1 MNLVSVAARNV
12 LRNKFRTLL
21 TVIGAAVA
29 VLAFVL
35 LRTVLTAWNVAA
47 DYAAKD
53 RIATRHKIS
62 FILPLPKRYMATV
75 REVPGVTAGTFM
87 NWFGGKDPRDANNF
101 FGSMAVE
108 SETFFKVYDEMVV
121 APADMERWMADR
133 KGAIVGDV
141 LASRLGEKGVKVGD
155 TVTLEGSIYPGPWQF
170 NISGIYTATRK
181 SMDRSQ
187 FIFHYDYLNESIPE
201 KQRDQIGWM
210 TARIDDP
217 SRSAEI
223 SAAIDK
229 IFDEKDVQ
237 TATMSERAMNLSF
250 MAMMSAVLTA
260 LNVVSIIILLIMMMI
275 LGNTIAMGV
284 RERTREYGVLRALG
298 FEPKHVRIFIIG
310 EAATVGLLAGLVG
323 LAIAYPIV
331 DLGMGR
337 WLEENMGGMFPY
349 FRIDPAT
356 MVIAVLLS
364 MGLSLAASL
373 IPAHR
378 ASKLSV
384 TDALRRVA

>member
-21 TVIGAAVA
+21 TVIGAVVA

-35 LRTVLTAWNVAA
+35 LRTVLSAWNVAA
-47 DYAAKD
+47 DHAAKD

-62 FILPLPKRYMATV
+62 FILPLPKRYMDTV
-75 REVPGVTAGTFM
+75 REVPGVTEGSFM
-87 NWFGGKDPRDANNF
+87 SWFGAKDPRDANNF
-101 FGSMAVE
+101 FASMAVE
-108 SETFFKVYDEMVV
+108 SKTFFKVYDEMVV
-121 APADMERWMADR
+121 SPEDMERWLGDR
-133 KGAIVGDV
+133 KGAILGDV
-141 LASRLGEKGVKVGD
+141 LATRLKVKPGD
-155 TVTLEGSIYPGPWQF
+155 TVTLEGTIYPGNWQF
-170 NISGIYTATRK
+170 NVSGIYTATRK
-181 SMDRSQ
+181 SIDRSQ
-187 FIFHYDYLNESIPE
+187 FIFHYDYLNESLPE
-201 KQRDQIGWM
+201 RQRDQIGWM
-210 TARIDDP
+210 AARIDDP
-217 SRSAEI
+217 SRSADI

-260 LNVVSIIILLIMMMI
+260 LNVVSVIILLIMMMI

-310 EAATVGLLAGLVG
+310 EAATIGLLAGFLGLVVS
-323 LAIAYPIV
+323 YPIV
-331 DLGMGR
+331 ELGLGR
-337 WLEENMGGMFPY
+337 WLEEEMGAWFPY
-349 FRIDPAT
+349 FRIEPST
-356 MVIAVLLS
+356 MVMAVLLS
-364 MGLSLAASL
+364 MGLSLVASL
-373 IPAHR
+373 IPAYN

>member
-1 MNLVSVAARNV
+1 
-12 LRNKFRTLL
+12 
-21 TVIGAAVA
+21 
-29 VLAFVL
+29 
-35 LRTVLTAWNVAA
+35 
-47 DYAAKD
+47 
-53 RIATRHKIS
+53 
-62 FILPLPKRYMATV
+62 
-75 REVPGVTAGTFM
+75 
-87 NWFGGKDPRDANNF
+87 
-101 FGSMAVE
+101 MAVE
-108 SETFFKVYDEMVV
+108 SKTFFKVYDEMVV
-121 APADMERWMADR
+121 PPADMERWLGDR

-141 LASRLGEKGVKVGD
+141 LAARLKVKPGD
-155 TVTLEGSIYPGPWQF
+155 TVTLEGTIYPGTWQF
-170 NISGIYTATRK
+170 NVSGIYTATRK
-181 SMDRSQ
+181 SIDRSQ
-187 FIFHYDYLNESIPE
+187 FIFHYDYLNESLPE
-201 KQRDQIGWM
+201 RQRDQIGWM
-210 TARIDDP
+210 AAKIDDP
-217 SRSAEI
+217 SRSADI

-260 LNVVSIIILLIMMMI
+260 LNVVSVIILLIMMMI

-310 EAATVGLLAGLVG
+310 EAATVGLLAGFIGLVVS
-323 LAIAYPIV
+323 YPIV
-331 DLGMGR
+331 ELGLGR
-337 WLEENMGGMFPY
+337 WLEENMGSMFPY
-349 FRIDPAT
+349 FRIEPAT

-373 IPAHR
+373 IPAYN

>member
-21 TVIGAAVA
+21 TVIGAVVA

-35 LRTVLTAWNVAA
+35 LRTVLSAWNVAA
-47 DYAAKD
+47 DHAAKD

-62 FILPLPKRYMATV
+62 FILPLPKRYMDTV
-75 REVPGVTAGTFM
+75 REVPGVTEGSFM
-87 NWFGGKDPRDANNF
+87 SWFGAKDPRDANNF
-101 FGSMAVE
+101 FASMAVE
-108 SETFFKVYDEMVV
+108 SKTFFKVYDEMVV
-121 APADMERWMADR
+121 SPEDMERWLGDR
-133 KGAIVGDV
+133 KGAILGDV
-141 LASRLGEKGVKVGD
+141 LATRLKVKPGD
-155 TVTLEGSIYPGPWQF
+155 TVTLEGTIYPGNWQF
-170 NISGIYTATRK
+170 NVSGIYTATRK
-181 SMDRSQ
+181 SIDRSQ
-187 FIFHYDYLNESIPE
+187 FIFHYDYLNESLPE
-201 KQRDQIGWM
+201 RQRDQIGWM
-210 TARIDDP
+210 AARIDDP
-217 SRSAEI
+217 SRSADI

-237 TATMSERAMNLSF
+237 TATMSERAMNMSF

-298 FEPKHVRIFIIG
+298 FEPKHVRIFIVG
-310 EAATVGLLAGLVG
+310 EAATIGLLAGFLGLVVS
-323 LAIAYPIV
+323 YPIV
-331 DLGMGR
+331 ELGLGR
-337 WLEENMGGMFPY
+337 WLEEDMGAWFPY
-349 FRIDPAT
+349 FRIEPST
-356 MVIAVLLS
+356 MVMAVLLS
-364 MGLSLAASL
+364 MGLSLVASL
-373 IPAHR
+373 IPAYN

>member
-21 TVIGAAVA
+21 TVIGAVVA

-35 LRTVLTAWNVAA
+35 LRTVLSAWNVAA
-47 DYAAKD
+47 DHAAKD

-62 FILPLPKRYMATV
+62 FILPLPKRYMDTV
-75 REVPGVTAGTFM
+75 REVPGVTEGSFM
-87 NWFGGKDPRDANNF
+87 SWFGAKDPRDANNF
-101 FGSMAVE
+101 FASMAVE
-108 SETFFKVYDEMVV
+108 SKTFFKVYDEMVV
-121 APADMERWMADR
+121 SPEDMERWLGDR

-141 LASRLGEKGVKVGD
+141 LATRLKVKPGD
-155 TVTLEGSIYPGPWQF
+155 TVTLEGTIYPGNWQF
-170 NISGIYTATRK
+170 NVSGIYTATRK
-181 SMDRSQ
+181 SIDRSQ
-187 FIFHYDYLNESIPE
+187 FIFHYDYLNESLPE
-201 KQRDQIGWM
+201 RQRDQIGWM

-217 SRSAEI
+217 SRSADI

-229 IFDEKDVQ
+229 IFDERDVQ

-310 EAATVGLLAGLVG
+310 EAATIGLLAGLLG
-323 LAIAYPIV
+323 LVVSYPIV
-331 DLGMGR
+331 ELGLGR
-337 WLEENMGGMFPY
+337 WLEEDMGAWFPY
-349 FRIDPAT
+349 FRIEPST
-356 MVIAVLLS
+356 MVMAVLLS
-364 MGLSLAASL
+364 MGLSLVASL
-373 IPAHR
+373 IPAYN

>member
-35 LRTVLTAWNVAA
+35 LRTVLSAWNVAA
-47 DYAAKD
+47 DHAAKD

-62 FILPLPKRYMATV
+62 FILPLPKRYMDTV
-75 REVPGVTAGTFM
+75 REVPGVTEGSFM
-87 NWFGGKDPRDANNF
+87 SWFGAKDPRDANNF
-101 FGSMAVE
+101 FASMAVE
-108 SETFFKVYDEMVV
+108 SKTFFKVYDEMVV
-121 APADMERWMADR
+121 SPEDMERWLGDR

-141 LASRLGEKGVKVGD
+141 LAARLKVKPGD
-155 TVTLEGSIYPGPWQF
+155 TVTLEGTIYPGNWQF
-170 NISGIYTATRK
+170 NVSGIYTATRK
-181 SMDRSQ
+181 SIDRSQ
-187 FIFHYDYLNESIPE
+187 FIFHYDYLNESLPE
-201 KQRDQIGWM
+201 RQRDQIGWM

-217 SRSAEI
+217 SRSADI

-260 LNVVSIIILLIMMMI
+260 LNVVSVIILLIMMMI

-310 EAATVGLLAGLVG
+310 EAATIGLLAGFIGLVVS
-323 LAIAYPIV
+323 YPIV
-331 DLGMGR
+331 ELGLGR
-337 WLEENMGGMFPY
+337 WLEENMGAWFPY
-349 FRIDPAT
+349 FRIEPAT
-356 MVIAVLLS
+356 MVMAVLLS

-373 IPAHR
+373 IPAYN

>member
-21 TVIGAAVA
+21 TVIGAVVA

-35 LRTVLTAWNVAA
+35 LRTVLSAWNVAA
-47 DYAAKD
+47 DHAAKD

-62 FILPLPKRYMATV
+62 FILPLPKRYMDTV
-75 REVPGVTAGTFM
+75 REVPGVTEGSFM
-87 NWFGGKDPRDANNF
+87 SWFGAKDPRDANNF
-101 FGSMAVE
+101 FASMAVE
-108 SETFFKVYDEMVV
+108 SKTFFKVYDEMVV
-121 APADMERWMADR
+121 SPEDMERWLGDR

-141 LASRLGEKGVKVGD
+141 LATRLKVKPGD
-155 TVTLEGSIYPGPWQF
+155 TVTLEGTIYPGNWQF
-170 NISGIYTATRK
+170 NVSGIYTATRK
-181 SMDRSQ
+181 SIDRSQ
-187 FIFHYDYLNESIPE
+187 FIFHYDYLNESLPE
-201 KQRDQIGWM
+201 RQRDQIGWM

-217 SRSAEI
+217 SRSADI

-229 IFDEKDVQ
+229 IFDERDVQ

-310 EAATVGLLAGLVG
+310 EAATIGLLAGVLGLVVS
-323 LAIAYPIV
+323 YPIV
-331 DLGMGR
+331 ELGLGR
-337 WLEENMGGMFPY
+337 WLEEDMGAWFPY
-349 FRIDPAT
+349 FRIEPST
-356 MVIAVLLS
+356 MVMAVLLS
-364 MGLSLAASL
+364 MGLSLVASL
-373 IPAHR
+373 IPAYN

>member
-62 FILPLPKRYMATV
+62 FILPLPKRYMATL
-75 REVPGVTAGTFM
+75 REVPGVTEGTFM
-87 NWFGGKDPRDANNF
+87 NWFGGKDPRDATNF

-108 SETFFKVYDEMVV
+108 SATFFKVYDEMVV
-121 APADMERWMADR
+121 SPADMERWQADR

-141 LASRLGEKGVKVGD
+141 LATRLGVKVGD

-170 NISGIYTATRK
+170 NVSGIYTASRR
-181 SMDRSQ
+181 SIDRSQ

-201 KQRDQIGWM
+201 RDRDQIGWM
-210 TARIDDP
+210 AARIDDP

-229 IFDEKDVQ
+229 IFDEKDIQ
-237 TATMSERAMNLSF
+237 TATMSERAMNMSF

-260 LNVVSIIILLIMMMI
+260 LNVVSVIILLIMMMI

-284 RERTREYGVLRALG
+284 RERSREYGVLRALG

-323 LAIAYPIV
+323 LAIAYPIIE
-331 DLGMGR
+331 LGMGR

-349 FRIDPAT
+349 FRIDPLT
-356 MVIAVLLS
+356 MVMAVLLS
-364 MGLSLAASL
+364 MGLSLVASL
-373 IPAHR
+373 LPAHQ

>member
-21 TVIGAAVA
+21 TVIGAVVA

-35 LRTVLTAWNVAA
+35 LRTVLSAWNVAA
-47 DYAAKD
+47 DHAAKD

-62 FILPLPKRYMATV
+62 FILPLPKRYMDTV
-75 REVPGVTAGTFM
+75 REVPGVTEGSFM
-87 NWFGGKDPRDANNF
+87 SWFGAKDPRDANNF
-101 FGSMAVE
+101 FASMAVE
-108 SETFFKVYDEMVV
+108 SKTFFKVYDEMVV
-121 APADMERWMADR
+121 SPEDMERWQGDR
-133 KGAIVGDV
+133 KGAILGDV
-141 LASRLGEKGVKVGD
+141 LAGRLKVKPGD
-155 TVTLEGSIYPGPWQF
+155 TVTLEGTIYPGNWQF
-170 NISGIYTATRK
+170 NVSGIYTATRK
-181 SMDRSQ
+181 SIDRSQ
-187 FIFHYDYLNESIPE
+187 FIFHYDYLNESLPE
-201 KQRDQIGWM
+201 RQRDQIGWM
-210 TARIDDP
+210 AARIDDP
-217 SRSAEI
+217 SRSADI

-310 EAATVGLLAGLVG
+310 EAATIGLLAGFLGLVVS
-323 LAIAYPIV
+323 YPIV
-331 DLGMGR
+331 ELGLGR
-337 WLEENMGGMFPY
+337 WLEEDMGAWFPY
-349 FRIDPAT
+349 FRIEPST
-356 MVIAVLLS
+356 MVMAVLLS
-364 MGLSLAASL
+364 MGLSLVASL
-373 IPAHR
+373 IPAYN

>member
-35 LRTVLTAWNVAA
+35 LRTVLSAWNVAA

-62 FILPLPKRYMATV
+62 FILPLPKRYMDTV
-75 REVPGVTAGTFM
+75 REVPGVTEGSFM
-87 NWFGGKDPRDANNF
+87 SWFGAKDPRDANNF
-101 FGSMAVE
+101 FASMAVE
-108 SETFFKVYDEMVV
+108 SKTFFKVYDEMVV
-121 APADMERWMADR
+121 SPEDMERWLGDR

-141 LASRLGEKGVKVGD
+141 LATRLKVKPGD
-155 TVTLEGSIYPGPWQF
+155 TVTLEGTIYPGNWQF
-170 NISGIYTATRK
+170 NVSGIYTATRK
-181 SMDRSQ
+181 SIDRSQ
-187 FIFHYDYLNESIPE
+187 FIFHYDYLNESLPE
-201 KQRDQIGWM
+201 RQRDQIGWM

-217 SRSAEI
+217 SRSADI

-284 RERTREYGVLRALG
+284 RERSREYGVLRALG

-310 EAATVGLLAGLVG
+310 EAATIGLLAGFIGLV
-323 LAIAYPIV
+323 ISYPIV
-331 DLGMGR
+331 ELGLGR
-337 WLEENMGGMFPY
+337 WLEENMGSMFPY
-349 FRIDPAT
+349 FRIEPAT
-356 MVIAVLLS
+356 MVMAVLLS

-373 IPAHR
+373 LPAHN

>member
-21 TVIGAAVA
+21 TVIGAVVA

-35 LRTVLTAWNVAA
+35 LRTVLSAWNVAA
-47 DYAAKD
+47 DHAAKD

-62 FILPLPKRYMATV
+62 FILPLPKRYMDTV
-75 REVPGVTAGTFM
+75 REVPGVTEGSFM
-87 NWFGGKDPRDANNF
+87 SWFGAKDPRDANNF
-101 FGSMAVE
+101 FASMAVE
-108 SETFFKVYDEMVV
+108 SKTFFKVYDEMVV
-121 APADMERWMADR
+121 SPEGMERWLGDR

-141 LASRLGEKGVKVGD
+141 LATRLKVKPGD
-155 TVTLEGSIYPGPWQF
+155 TVTLEGTIYPGTWQF
-170 NISGIYTATRK
+170 NVSGIYTATRK
-181 SMDRSQ
+181 SIDRSQ
-187 FIFHYDYLNESIPE
+187 FIFHYDYLNESLPE
-201 KQRDQIGWM
+201 RQRDQIGWM

-217 SRSAEI
+217 SRSADI

-310 EAATVGLLAGLVG
+310 EAATIGLLAGFLGLVVS
-323 LAIAYPIV
+323 YPIV
-331 DLGMGR
+331 ELGLGR
-337 WLEENMGGMFPY
+337 WLEEDMGAWFPY
-349 FRIDPAT
+349 FRIEPST
-356 MVIAVLLS
+356 MVMAVLLS
-364 MGLSLAASL
+364 MGLSLVASL
-373 IPAHR
+373 IPAYN

>member
-21 TVIGAAVA
+21 TVIGAVVA

-35 LRTVLTAWNVAA
+35 LRTVLSAWNVAA
-47 DYAAKD
+47 DHAAKD

-62 FILPLPKRYMATV
+62 FILPLPKRYMDTV
-75 REVPGVTAGTFM
+75 REVPGVTEGSFM
-87 NWFGGKDPRDANNF
+87 SWFGAKDPRDANNF
-101 FGSMAVE
+101 FASMAVE
-108 SETFFKVYDEMVV
+108 SKTFFKVYDEMVV
-121 APADMERWMADR
+121 SPEDMERWQGDR
-133 KGAIVGDV
+133 KGAILGDV
-141 LASRLGEKGVKVGD
+141 LAGRLKVKPGD
-155 TVTLEGSIYPGPWQF
+155 TVTLEGTIYPGNWQF
-170 NISGIYTATRK
+170 NVSGIYTATRK
-181 SMDRSQ
+181 SIDRSQ
-187 FIFHYDYLNESIPE
+187 FIFHYDYLNESLPE
-201 KQRDQIGWM
+201 RQRDQIGWM
-210 TARIDDP
+210 AARIDDP
-217 SRSAEI
+217 SRSADI

-260 LNVVSIIILLIMMMI
+260 LNVVSVIILLIMMMI

-310 EAATVGLLAGLVG
+310 EAATIGLLAGFLGLVVS
-323 LAIAYPIV
+323 YPIV
-331 DLGMGR
+331 ELGLGR
-337 WLEENMGGMFPY
+337 WLEEDMGAWFPY
-349 FRIDPAT
+349 FRIEPST
-356 MVIAVLLS
+356 MVMAVLLS
-364 MGLSLAASL
+364 MGLSLIASL
-373 IPAHR
+373 IPAYN

>member
-1 MNLVSVAARNV
+1 MS
-12 LRNKFRTLL
+12 
-21 TVIGAAVA
+21 
-29 VLAFVL
+29 
-35 LRTVLTAWNVAA
+35 
-47 DYAAKD
+47 
-53 RIATRHKIS
+53 
-62 FILPLPKRYMATV
+62 
-75 REVPGVTAGTFM
+75 
-87 NWFGGKDPRDANNF
+87 WFGAKDPRDANNF
-101 FGSMAVE
+101 FASMAVE
-108 SETFFKVYDEMVV
+108 SKTFFKVYDEMVV
-121 APADMERWMADR
+121 SPEDMERWLGDR

-141 LASRLGEKGVKVGD
+141 LAARLKVKPGD
-155 TVTLEGSIYPGPWQF
+155 TVTLEGTIYPGNWQF
-170 NISGIYTATRK
+170 NVSGIYTTTRK
-181 SMDRSQ
+181 SIDRSQ
-187 FIFHYDYLNESIPE
+187 FIFHYDYLNESLPE
-201 KQRDQIGWM
+201 RQRDQIGWM

-217 SRSAEI
+217 SRSADI

-260 LNVVSIIILLIMMMI
+260 LNVVSVIILLIMMMI

-310 EAATVGLLAGLVG
+310 EAATIGLLAGFIGLVVS
-323 LAIAYPIV
+323 YPIV
-331 DLGMGR
+331 ELGLGR
-337 WLEENMGGMFPY
+337 WLEENMGAWFPY
-349 FRIDPAT
+349 FRIEPAT
-356 MVIAVLLS
+356 MVMAVLLS

-373 IPAHR
+373 IPAYN

>member
-35 LRTVLTAWNVAA
+35 LRTVLSAWTVAA

-53 RIATRHKIS
+53 RIGTRHKIS
-62 FILPLPKRYMATV
+62 FILPLPKRYMDTV
-75 REVPGVTAGTFM
+75 REVPGVTEGAFM
-87 NWFGGKDPRDANNF
+87 SWFGGKDPRDANNF
-101 FGSMAVE
+101 FASMAVE
-108 SETFFKVYDEMVV
+108 SKTFFKVYDEMVV
-121 APADMERWMADR
+121 PPADMERWLGDR

-141 LASRLGEKGVKVGD
+141 LAAKLKVKPGD
-155 TVTLEGSIYPGPWQF
+155 TVTLEGTIYPGTWQF
-170 NISGIYTATRK
+170 NVSGLYTATRK
-181 SMDRSQ
+181 SIDRSQ
-187 FIFHYDYLNESIPE
+187 FIFHYDYLNESLPE
-201 KQRDQIGWM
+201 RQRDQIGWM
-210 TARIDDP
+210 VARIDDP
-217 SRSAEI
+217 SRSADI

-260 LNVVSIIILLIMMMI
+260 LNVVSVIILLIMMMI

-310 EAATVGLLAGLVG
+310 EAATVGLLAGFIGLVVS
-323 LAIAYPIV
+323 YPIV
-331 DLGMGR
+331 ELGLGR
-337 WLEENMGGMFPY
+337 WLEENMGAMFPY
-349 FRIDPAT
+349 FRIEPTT
-356 MVIAVLLS
+356 MVMAVLLS

-373 IPAHR
+373 LPAYN